1 MVLTMTVKPKGISGN
16 KKNKVKKK
24 TEDRLGKQ
32 HQLPPGKKVRWL
44 EGQDETFTECAFDS

>member
-1 MVLTMTVKPKGISGN
+1 MTVKPKGISGN